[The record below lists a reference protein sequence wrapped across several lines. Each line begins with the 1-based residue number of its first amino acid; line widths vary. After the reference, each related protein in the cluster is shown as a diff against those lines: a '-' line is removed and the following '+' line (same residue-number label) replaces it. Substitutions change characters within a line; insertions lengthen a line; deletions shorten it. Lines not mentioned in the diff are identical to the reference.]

1 MGRSLHP
8 VQVRLLD
15 LLRANID
22 DPLTIRELKAE
33 LKVSSPSV
41 VQHHIRQL
49 EKNGYLRRNP
59 GNPRDYQ
66 IVADNPEKSI
76 TYLNLYGLAQCG
88 PNGSILDGNP
98 IDRIPI
104 ASRLL
109 GFASADAFRV
119 KASGDSMSP
128 RINDKDL
135 VIAKRTTQCDNGS
148 LVVCVNRGA
157 AMIKK
162 ISQEGDRVILR
173 SINDKYDPFVAE
185 PDFRIEG
192 VVRGIISY
200 PRTPVI

>member
-1 MGRSLHP
+1 MVRSLHP
-8 VQVRLLD
+8 VQACLLD
-15 LLRANID
+15 ILKKNID
-22 DPLTIRELKAE
+22 DPLTIRELQDE

-66 IVADNPEKSI
+66 IVADEPEKSI
-76 TYLNLYGLAQCG
+76 TYLNLYGLVRCG

-109 GFASADAFRV
+109 GFVSADAFMVR
-119 KASGDSMSP
+119 ATGDSMSP

-135 VIAKRTTQCDNGS
+135 VIVKRTAQVENGS
-148 LVVCVNRGA
+148 IVVCVNRGA

-162 ISQEGDRVILR
+162 ISREGDQVILR
-173 SINDKYDPFVAE
+173 SLNDKYHPFVAE
-185 PDFRIEG
+185 DDFRIEG
-192 VVRGIISY
+192 VVRSIISY
-200 PRTPVI
+200 PRTR